1 MVIYVTSHI
10 TYSGRLAGCF
20 ITCYSYMHRRSGL
33 VSLGFTFLSGL
44 NLNHLES
51 RSSSKTAKR
60 CQLELAALAPPKV
73 LTAFVEEVAVLITSV
88 YWQEVYSKSVG
99 LLSGAAR

>member
-20 ITCYSYMHRRSGL
+20 ITCYNYMHRRSGL

-51 RSSSKTAKR
+51 RSSSKT
-60 CQLELAALAPPKV
+60 APPKV